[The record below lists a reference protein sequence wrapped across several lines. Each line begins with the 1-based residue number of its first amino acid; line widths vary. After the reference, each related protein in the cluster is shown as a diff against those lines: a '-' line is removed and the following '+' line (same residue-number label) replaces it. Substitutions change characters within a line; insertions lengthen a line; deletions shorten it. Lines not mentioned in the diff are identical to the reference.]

1 MAYRRDTMGAGQQE
15 TASGWNERENLRREK
30 MDIED
35 RAKQFMPFDAL
46 KGFKQALRK
55 KEKKLIRK
63 RIPPLDIHSIIRR
76 KPRMRG

>member
-35 RAKQFMPFDAL
+35 RAKQFI
-46 KGFKQALRK
+46 ALRCP
-55 KEKKLIRK
+55 EGL
-63 RIPPLDIHSIIRR
+63 
-76 KPRMRG
+76 

>member
-15 TASGWNERENLRREK
+15 NASGWNERENLRREK

-46 KGFKQALRK
+46 KGFKEALRK
-55 KEKKLIRK
+55 KEKEKKKQDWK
-63 RIPPLDIHSIIRR
+63 RGCFQPLV
-76 KPRMRG
+76 K

>member
-15 TASGWNERENLRREK
+15 NASGWKERENLRREK

-46 KGFKQALRK
+46 KGFKEALRK
-55 KEKKLIRK
+55 KEKEVNSEE
-63 RIPPLDIHSIIRR
+63 PPS
-76 KPRMRG
+76 P

>member
-46 KGFKQALRK
+46 KGFK
-55 KEKKLIRK
+55 EICYCSE
-63 RIPPLDIHSIIRR
+63 SIYRR
-76 KPRMRG
+76 ETGEWHCIICSRFWLLQSE

>member
-55 KEKKLIRK
+55 

>member
-46 KGFKQALRK
+46 KGFKEALRK
-55 KEKKLIRK
+55 KEKEKGYRFF
-63 RIPPLDIHSIIRR
+63 RPNDINIYL
-76 KPRMRG
+76 